1 MSDEV
6 VDLDSTS
13 APVDDLDALLQFVK
27 AERGFDFTGYKR
39 STLGRRV
46 AKRMQ
51 STGTDSSYVDYAEY
65 LSAHPDEF
73 IELFNTILINV
84 TAFFRDAPA
93 WEYLGAEIVPRL
105 LEQREGAAPIR
116 LWSAGCASGEE
127 AYSLAILLCEALGED
142 AFRDRVKIYATD
154 LDDEALAVGRQ
165 AVYARKQLSELSD
178 ELRDKYFEETSSSK
192 FAFRTD
198 LRRSVIF
205 GKHDLINDPPISR
218 IDLLAARN
226 TLMYFGAEAQA
237 RVLGHFHFALNPDG
251 FLFLGR
257 SEMLLTRS
265 RLFVPVEL
273 KRRVFSKVP
282 VTSIRERLHDL
293 VQTGEGALPLRV
305 PEDTLLRHA
314 TLESAPVAQVVVDRS
329 GVLALANAQARKLF
343 NLVPSDI
350 GRPLQDLELSYRPV
364 ELRSQIEA
372 VESQHHPVIVR
383 EVEWA
388 IGGELRWL
396 DVQISSLVGSDG
408 TTIGAGI
415 TFSDVTR
422 FRTLRESVE
431 LAKESLETAYEE
443 LQSTAEEL
451 ETTNEELQSTNEELE
466 TTNEEI
472 QSTNEELETM
482 NEELQSTNEELE
494 TMNDELHE
502 RTDDLNQINAFL
514 ESILGSLRHAVVVLD
529 KELRVQAWNDH
540 ATEMWGLQT
549 TEVEGQHFLNLD
561 IGLPVEHIAVLLR
574 SCLASHGDGTLEL
587 DATNRRGRTIRCVVS
602 CSPLYG
608 AGEDVRGVIVQMEE
622 PRTPET

>member
-1 MSDEV
+1 MTDEAL
-6 VDLDSTS
+6 DLGSTPAS
-13 APVDDLDALLQFVK
+13 VDDLDALLEFVK
-27 AERGFDFTGYKR
+27 AERGFDFTDYKR
-39 STLGRRV
+39 ATLGRRV

-51 STGTDSSYVDYAEY
+51 ATATDSYIDYAEY
-65 LSAHPDEF
+65 LSSHPDEF

-84 TAFFRDAPA
+84 TTFFRDPPA

-105 LEQREGAAPIR
+105 LEQRNDAAPIR
-116 LWSAGCASGEE
+116 VWSAGCATGEE
-127 AYSLAILLCEALGED
+127 AYSLAILLCEAMGDEE
-142 AFRDRVKIYATD
+142 FRDRVKIYATD
-154 LDDEALAVGRQ
+154 LDDDALTVGRQ
-165 AVYARKQLSELSD
+165 AVYARKQLSELAG
-178 ELRDKYFEETSSSK
+178 ELRERYFEEVPDGR
-192 FAFRTD
+192 FAFRSN

-205 GKHDLINDPPISR
+205 GKHDLIQDPPISR

-226 TLMYFGAEAQA
+226 TLMYFGADAQA

-273 KRRVFSKVP
+273 KRRVFAKVP
-282 VTSIRERLHDL
+282 ITSIRERLHEM
-293 VQTGEGALPLRV
+293 VQAGEGVPLPQRI

-314 TLESAPVAQVVVDRS
+314 TLESAPVAQIVVDRS

-343 NLVPSDI
+343 SLAPADI

-364 ELRSQIEA
+364 ELRSQIE
-372 VESQHHPVIVR
+372 VVQSQHHPVIVR

-388 IGGELRWL
+388 FGGELRWF
-396 DVQISSLVGSDG
+396 DVQVSALVGTDG
-408 TTIGAGI
+408 MTIGAGI
-415 TFSDVTR
+415 TFNDVTR
-422 FRTLRESVE
+422 FRMLRDSVE
-431 LAKESLETAYEE
+431 HSKESLETAYEE

-494 TMNDELHE
+494 TMNDELHQ
-502 RTDDLNQINAFL
+502 RTDELNQINAFL

-529 KELRVQAWNDH
+529 RELRVQAWNEH
-540 ATEMWGLQT
+540 ATDMWGLRAE
-549 TEVEGQHFLNLD
+549 EVEGEHFLNLD
-561 IGLPVEHIAVLLR
+561 IGLPVEHIAVMLR
-574 SCLASHGDGTLEL
+574 GCLANQGNGSIEL
-587 DATNRRGRTIRCVVS
+587 DATNRRGRAIRCVVS

-622 PRTPET
+622 HEAGEK

>member
-1 MSDEV
+1 MTGEATEHV
-6 VDLDSTS
+6 G
-13 APVDDLDALLQFVK
+13 APASVDDLDTLLEFVK

-39 STLGRRV
+39 GTLERRV

-51 STGTDSSYVDYAEY
+51 ASGVDSYVAYADYLA
-65 LSAHPDEF
+65 AHPDEF

-84 TAFFRDAPA
+84 TTFFRDPPA
-93 WEYLGAEIVPRL
+93 WEYLGAEIIPRL
-105 LEQREGAAPIR
+105 LQQRDDTAPIR
-116 LWSAGCASGEE
+116 IWSAGCATGEE
-127 AYSLAILLCEALGED
+127 AFSLAIMLCEAMGDD

-154 LDDEALAVGRQ
+154 LDDDALAVGRQ
-165 AVYARKQLSELSD
+165 AVYANKQLSELSD
-178 ELRDKYFEETSSSK
+178 ELRAKYFEETNGSRSTI
-192 FAFRTD
+192 RTD

-205 GKHDLINDPPISR
+205 GKHDLIQDPPISR

-226 TLMYFGAEAQA
+226 TLMYFGPDAQA
-237 RVLGHFHFALNPDG
+237 RVLSHFHFALNPNG
-251 FLFLGR
+251 YLFLGR

-273 KRRVFSKVP
+273 KRRVFAKVP
-282 VTSIRERLHDL
+282 LTSIRERLHEL
-293 VQTGEGALPLRV
+293 VQAGDGAIPQRV

-314 TLESAPVAQVVVDRS
+314 TLESAPVAQIVVDRS

-343 NLVPSDI
+343 GLLPADI

-364 ELRSQIEA
+364 ELRSQIDA
-372 VESQHHPVIVR
+372 VYAQHHPSMVR

-388 IGGELRWL
+388 IGGELRWF
-396 DVQISSLVGSDG
+396 DVQVSTLIGTDG
-408 TTIGAGI
+408 ATIGAGI
-415 TFSDVTR
+415 TFSDITR
-422 FRTLRESVE
+422 FRMLRESVE
-431 LAKESLETAYEE
+431 RSKESLETAYEE

-494 TMNDELHE
+494 TINDELHQ

-529 KELRVQAWNDH
+529 RELRVQAWNEH
-540 ATEMWGLQT
+540 ASDMWGLRSE
-549 TEVEGQHFLNLD
+549 EVEGEHFLNLD
-561 IGLPVEHIAVLLR
+561 IGLPVEHIAVMLR
-574 SCLASHGDGTLEL
+574 ACLGSHGEDNLEL
-587 DATNRRGRTIRCVVS
+587 DATDRRGRTIRCVVT
-602 CSPLYG
+602 CSPLLG
-608 AGEDVRGVIVQMEE
+608 AGDEIRGVIVQMEE
-622 PRTPET
+622 RETSEA